1 VLEIVEEKYCLKL
14 PKRVIAIDYGEDVG
28 DLFVRFKLA
37 EHTEGDATK
46 DGRVVVHY
54 DEKGKVAAIEVTDLT
69 TL

>member
-1 VLEIVEEKYCLKL
+1 MLEIVEEKYCLKL